1 MITQSR
7 LKELLHYNP
16 DTGIFIRK
24 VSRQGI
30 RADGVAGYTRKDG
43 YIQIK
48 IDNKN
53 YFAQRLAWLDYYGYL
68 PENELDHI
76 DRIRHHNWIDNL
88 RKASQQCN
96 LRNTGNRGDNTS
108 SVKGVFFDKAR
119 QKWRAL
125 IYLDSGGY
133 HLGSFTDFT
142 EAVAHRLAAEQCLN
156 WSTCD
161 SYSPAFQYMQKYI
174 GGNFEDHGKLSCK
187 VILYN

>member
-1 MITQSR
+1 MEVER
-7 LKELLHYNP
+7 LKELLNYDP
-16 DTGIFIRK
+16 ETGIFVWKFSTNKRIK
-24 VSRQGI
+24 VG
-30 RADGVAGYTRKDG
+30 DVAGTDSRG
-43 YIQIK
+43 YIRIM
-48 IDNKN
+48 IDNKK
-53 YFAQRLAWLDYYGYL
+53 YLAHRLAWLHYYGYF
-68 PENELDHI
+68 PEHGLDHK
-76 DRIRHHNWIDNL
+76 DRIRHHNWIKNL
-88 RKASQQCN
+88 REASQQCN

>member
-88 RKASQQCN
+88 REVSRQCN
-96 LRNTGNRGDNTS
+96 LRNTGNISTNTS
-108 SVKGVFFDKAR
+108 GVKGISFHKNAH
-119 QKWRAL
+119 KWAAS
-125 IYLDSGGY
+125 IKVNGKVN
-133 HLGSFTDFT
+133 HLGYSTEFT

-161 SYSPAFQYMQKYI
+161 SSSPAYQYMQKY
-174 GGNFEDHGKLSCK
+174 LS
-187 VILYN
+187 